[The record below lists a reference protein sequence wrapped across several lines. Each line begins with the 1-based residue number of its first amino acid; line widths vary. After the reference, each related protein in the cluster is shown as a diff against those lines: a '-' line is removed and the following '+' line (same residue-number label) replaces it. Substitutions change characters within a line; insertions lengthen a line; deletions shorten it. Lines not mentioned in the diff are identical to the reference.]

1 MCGYTHN
8 AHTELKQS
16 NYIQTAKHI
25 ILLLNTNKWLVCT
38 NSDWSLTALC
48 PWHTERALLLLLV
61 GILESDTGGTFF
73 SRKCMLDLWIMC
85 NIVIPTI
92 NQVRICCGK
101 GCDDLLAEHWYR
113 PIFTLLAYWGMRWQS
128 LIAVADVY
136 LLCCIDFA
144 VAQSWAT
151 GSWHPCYRFIRL
163 CKNWIYLINWIY

>member
-1 MCGYTHN
+1 MKHSSILEKLASRHLTPLSILYSAAIQALFPSNTHQPMCGYTHN

-113 PIFTLLAYWGMRWQS
+113 PIFTLLTAAG
-128 LIAVADVY
+128 
-136 LLCCIDFA
+136 LLRNEMTITDSSGRC
-144 VAQSWAT
+144 
-151 GSWHPCYRFIRL
+151 
-163 CKNWIYLINWIY
+163 